1 MVSACYRGETS
12 RCDRG
17 GRLRGDA
24 HHMELVEELTYDAM
38 LRPPLVVGDGPF
50 GTRMFFDVIE
60 GSMEGPRI
68 RGRFVGAGGDWALVG
83 ADGFARLDVRGQ
95 IETDDGALIYLS
107 FHGLLEMNDKVMAA
121 MNGGETD
128 FADQYFR
135 TAPRFETGDP
145 RYVWL
150 NQSVFVGEGRISA
163 GFGVAYRVYRVA

>member
-145 RYVWL
+145 RYAWL
-150 NQSVFVGEGRISA
+150 NQSVFVGEGRICA